1 MINDCIIDFDALLK
15 NYKDVGIY
23 EFDIPSVH
31 KYLIS
36 IAINFKDSFTE
47 IKTSNPYVIVL
58 KTIAYYLQS
67 NHIIM
72 TKNKIYDF
80 LIITYKFLN
89 YSNEK
94 IKDNQSNS
102 KSQVI
107 DDSLFDIC
115 NDILNQYGL
124 YEDSVRIQ
132 IPNLIVDVI
141 TGLLFKSDPYGN
153 KISVFQIK
161 SFYMSKKE
169 AIINKNYSYP
179 SEMIKKSFN
188 DPESITCDKD
198 NNNNEY
204 CNVLKEERKISHNV
218 IKKESFNFLSN
229 IENNEKLF
237 FDNDVVYRIS
247 QITNRDIDSIRQS
260 LSKVTEKEIKK
271 LIDICNNHD
280 KIIRLSKIN
289 NITDFKFEIE
299 RDLNRSLSD
308 KQIRHSQ
315 ISIKKVQFY
324 IESLLDSKFEIH
336 LTHGIN
342 HVKHNFEYGYRLA
355 GLLKN
360 SKSIS

>member
-1 MINDCIIDFDALLK
+1 MINDYIIDFDVLLK

-23 EFDIPSVH
+23 EFDNPSVH

-47 IKTSNPYVIVL
+47 IKTTNPYVIVL

-67 NHIIM
+67 NHITM

-80 LIITYKFLN
+80 LIISYKFLN

-94 IKDNQSNS
+94 IKDNQSIS

-115 NDILNQYGL
+115 NDILNQYDIYG
-124 YEDSVRIQ
+124 DPVRIQ
-132 IPNLIVDVI
+132 IPNLIVDII

-153 KISVFQIK
+153 KISLFQIK
-161 SFYMSKKE
+161 TFYMSKKE
-169 AIINKNYSYP
+169 AIINKNY
-179 SEMIKKSFN
+179 
-188 DPESITCDKD
+188 
-198 NNNNEY
+198 EY

-218 IKKESFNFLSN
+218 IEKESFNFLSN
-229 IENNEKLF
+229 IENNEKLL

-315 ISIKKVQFY
+315 ISIKKV
-324 IESLLDSKFEIH
+324 
-336 LTHGIN
+336 
-342 HVKHNFEYGYRLA
+342 
-355 GLLKN
+355 
-360 SKSIS
+360 

>member
-23 EFDIPSVH
+23 EFDNPSVH

-58 KTIAYYLQS
+58 KTVAYYLQS
-67 NHIIM
+67 NDIIM

-80 LIITYKFLN
+80 LIISYKFLN

-94 IKDNQSNS
+94 IKDNQSIS

-115 NDILNQYGL
+115 NDILNQYDL

-132 IPNLIVDVI
+132 IPNLIVDII

-153 KISVFQIK
+153 KVSVFRIK

-179 SEMIKKSFN
+179 SEILKK
-188 DPESITCDKD
+188 
-198 NNNNEY
+198 
-204 CNVLKEERKISHNV
+204 
-218 IKKESFNFLSN
+218 SFNFLSN

-237 FDNDVVYRIS
+237 FDNDVVYRIR

-280 KIIRLSKIN
+280 KITRLSKIN
-289 NITDFKFEIE
+289 NIRDFKFEIE

>member
-1 MINDCIIDFDALLK
+1 MINDYIIDFDVLLK

-23 EFDIPSVH
+23 EFDNPSVH

-36 IAINFKDSFTE
+36 ITINFKDSFTE
-47 IKTSNPYVIVL
+47 IKTTNPYVIVL

-67 NHIIM
+67 NHITM

-80 LIITYKFLN
+80 LIISYKFLN

-94 IKDNQSNS
+94 IKDNQSIS

-115 NDILNQYGL
+115 NDILNQYDIYG
-124 YEDSVRIQ
+124 DPVRIQ
-132 IPNLIVDVI
+132 IPNLIVDII
-141 TGLLFKSDPYGN
+141 TGLLFQSDPYGN
-153 KISVFQIK
+153 KISLFQIK
-161 SFYMSKKE
+161 TFYMSKKE

-179 SEMIKKSFN
+179 SEILKKSFN
-188 DPESITCDKD
+188 DLESITYDK

-218 IKKESFNFLSN
+218 IEKESFNFLSN
-229 IENNEKLF
+229 IENNEKLL

-260 LSKVTEKEIKK
+260 LSKVTKKEIKK

-289 NITDFKFEIE
+289 NIADFKFEIE

-308 KQIRHSQ
+308 KQIKHSQ

-324 IESLLDSKFEIH
+324 IESLLDNKFEIH